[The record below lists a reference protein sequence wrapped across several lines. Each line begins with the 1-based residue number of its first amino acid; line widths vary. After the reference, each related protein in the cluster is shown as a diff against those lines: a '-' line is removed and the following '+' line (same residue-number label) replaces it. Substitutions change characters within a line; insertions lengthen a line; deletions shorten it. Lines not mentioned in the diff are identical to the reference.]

1 MSNANT
7 PHEVLKAGVTTIIAG
22 MTLVSD
28 DGSLAIGQNVY
39 NQMLTDE
46 TVSKWPNV
54 LVTTEGLREEPFGS
68 DTNNIWTWFPVAV
81 GIMDRDA
88 KRTPAR
94 EGDYFAWRLAIK
106 QRFFQKANLI
116 DLSVCSV
123 PPIPV
128 IYVCNWCEVRHGSIL
143 EQEPKAKEFLKSS
156 LTLRFFVIETRMP

>member
-1 MSNANT
+1 VSNANT

-28 DGSLAIGQNVY
+28 DGSLSIGQNVY
-39 NQMLTDE
+39 NQMLADE

-54 LVTTEGLREEPFGS
+54 LVTTEGLREEPFAG

-106 QRFFQKANLI
+106 QMFHQKVDTV
-116 DLSVCSV
+116 DLSVCYANGV
-123 PPIPV
+123 L
-128 IYVCNWCEVRHGSIL
+128 YTNNWCEVRHGSIL
-143 EQEPKAKEFLKSS
+143 EQEPRAKEFLKSS
-156 LTLRFFVIETRMP
+156 LTLRFQIIETRLT